1 MGTSPSRH
9 ADHGK
14 KMYAQM
20 IKKLY
25 SDIKN
30 YQHMQIA
37 NRIYL
42 MNEVANE
49 VSYEAGKI
57 QRDTK

>member
-1 MGTSPSRH
+1 MEEEKVRKRGNSTVDGSRMGTSHSRH

-37 NRIYL
+37 NRI
-42 MNEVANE
+42 
-49 VSYEAGKI
+49 
-57 QRDTK
+57 